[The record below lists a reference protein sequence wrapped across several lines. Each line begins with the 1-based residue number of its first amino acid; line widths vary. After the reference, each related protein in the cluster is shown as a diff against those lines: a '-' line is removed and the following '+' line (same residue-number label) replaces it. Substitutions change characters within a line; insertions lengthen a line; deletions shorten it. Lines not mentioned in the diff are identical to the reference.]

1 MAHFFARLRYDVDAR
16 TPTPDYAALG
26 MGSEDM
32 RQHIHKIELIGKD
45 PEDGDIS
52 IYLFEVRSVTAKL
65 RNDVGMLDI
74 RNKAAHDEVL
84 SRDEAQQTRAW
95 AMQILEQV

>member
-1 MAHFFARLRYDVDAR
+1 MAL
-16 TPTPDYAALG
+16 
-26 MGSEDM
+26 
-32 RQHIHKIELIGKD
+32 
-45 PEDGDIS
+45 
-52 IYLFEVRSVTAKL
+52 
-65 RNDVGMLDI
+65 NDEGMLDI